1 MHLYYFVEMNES
13 NTSRFEWT
21 NEMGIRTIEEK
32 NQFNIIEVTP
42 LFIPFVFHNSR
53 KTKRNNTRTREEQ
66 NEYQKI
72 QPNACAVWSLLLL
85 LLLLLLW
92 RRRFFSSL
100 VKNMNHRNIYISA
113 LLVCR
118 VLVD

>member
-1 MHLYYFVEMNES
+1 MKWAYEQ
-13 NTSRFEWT
+13 
-21 NEMGIRTIEEK
+21 IEEK

-53 KTKRNNTRTREEQ
+53 KTKRNNTRTREEK

-72 QPNACAVWSLLLL
+72 QPNSCAVWSLLLL

-92 RRRFFSSL
+92 RRFFSSL
-100 VKNMNHRNIYISA
+100 VKNMNHRNIYICICA
-113 LLVCR
+113 TCVPCARRLNTIYDYMLKQH
-118 VLVD
+118 VLIVNG